1 MTHRLPLILC
11 NVATYL
17 LPASRRSWSDG
28 MIAELSHADDDRA
41 ALAFASGCLV
51 AAMRERARDA
61 DTHIM
66 AALWTIAVA
75 TAFYAVIR
83 LVCAAQGVAVLLGAH
98 DGMRDAL
105 LKYGASSSV
114 MASYETARPFVVGCF
129 LALGTVQLATAW
141 FLSRGQIRPFA
152 AAWCLA
158 LLIAGIA
165 VAIQLSIIPNAA
177 GVPSEFHAL
186 LMQAVAVPALLVWLH
201 HRQRHFQER

>member
-17 LPASRRSWSDG
+17 LPANRRSWADG
-28 MIAELSHADDDRA
+28 MIAELSHVDNDRA
-41 ALAFASGCLV
+41 ALNFAGGCLL

-61 DTHIM
+61 DTHIL
-66 AALWTIAVA
+66 AALWTIAIA
-75 TAFYAVIR
+75 TAFYAVVR
-83 LVCAAQGVAVLLGAH
+83 LVCAAQGVAVLFGAH
-98 DGMRDAL
+98 DGMRGAL
-105 LKYGASSSV
+105 LRHGASSSV
-114 MASYETARPFVVGCF
+114 MASYEAARPIVIGCF

-152 AAWCLA
+152 TAWCIA
-158 LLIAGIA
+158 VLIAGTA
-165 VAIQLSIIPNAA
+165 VVIQLSIIPNGA

-201 HRQRHFQER
+201 HRQRHFQEK